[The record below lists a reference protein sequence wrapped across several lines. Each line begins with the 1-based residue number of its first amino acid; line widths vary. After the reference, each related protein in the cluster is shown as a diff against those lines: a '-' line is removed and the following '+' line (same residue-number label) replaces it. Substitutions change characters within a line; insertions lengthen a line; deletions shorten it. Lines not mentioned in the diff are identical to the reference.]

1 MEDKIALLVFVH
13 PARGARGARARL
25 PRVLHRGSDF
35 AHCVAIEAGH
45 QMLTPS
51 NRTSAVA
58 ILDVNRHL
66 DEKESLIS
74 HINDHSDSVTVI
86 N

>member
-13 PARGARGARARL
+13 PARGLGGLGLAFRGL
-25 PRVLHRGSDF
+25 LHRGSDF

-58 ILDVNRHL
+58 ILDVNRHF
-66 DEKESLIS
+66 DEE
-74 HINDHSDSVTVI
+74 
-86 N
+86 